1 VSSVELFMAST
12 LGRFGVASQTR
23 VLILRLRLVQSADLN
38 LLEVLDALLQEG
50 SVTGA
55 AGRLSLSPPAVSRSL
70 GRLRRITGDPLLV
83 RAGRT
88 LVPTPAAEAMRGSAH
103 EVLTAARALLS
114 PGTVPTDAEIERTL
128 DAVLTLRTGTDA
140 VEEIGPDLLAAVAA
154 RAPRARLRFVG
165 EGDETAAALRDGTV
179 DVDLG
184 APVEGDDGL
193 AHETLAHDVMVVV
206 GRPDGA
212 LAHRAGDGLPTA
224 ADLAAVGHVN
234 ASRRGVLR
242 GPLDEALAAEGLE
255 RDVVATAPGFG
266 AACALARSADLVC
279 LAPERLTRRLRG
291 AGLRTW
297 PSPVPLPAAPL
308 AMTWHRRTD
317 ADPARRWLRA
327 RIREVVAPGRS
338 DVGGHGP

>member
-1 VSSVELFMAST
+1 MSST
-12 LGRFGVASQTR
+12 LGKHRIAHQTR
-23 VLILRLRLVQSADLN
+23 VLTLRLRLVQSADLN
-38 LLEVLDALLQEG
+38 LLAVLDALLQEG

-55 AGRLSLSPPAVSRSL
+55 AARLSLSPPAVSRSL
-70 GRLRRITGDPLLV
+70 GRLRRVTGDPLLV

-88 LVPTPAAEAMRGSAH
+88 LVPTPAAEAMRGPAH
-103 EVLTAARALLS
+103 EALVAAQALLS
-114 PGTVPTDAEIERTL
+114 PRTTPTDAELERSL
-128 DAVLTLRTGTDA
+128 DAVLTVRTGTDA
-140 VEEIGPDLLAAVAA
+140 VEELGPDLLAVVAA

-179 DVDLG
+179 DVDVG

-193 AHETLAHDVMVVV
+193 RHETLAHDTMVVV

-212 LAHRAGDGLPTA
+212 LARLAGGGVPTA

-255 RDVVATAPGFG
+255 RGVVATAPGFG
-266 AACALARSADLVC
+266 AACALARCADLVC
-279 LAPERLTRRLRG
+279 LVPERLTRRVRG

-308 AMTWHRRTD
+308 AMTWHRRAD